1 MSNGGLSRVRLGRMH
16 DVMAGYVERGEVPG
30 IVTLVSRRGEVHVDA
45 IGMKAVEGLDPM
57 RRDTIFRIGS
67 MTKPIT
73 AAATMILVEECKV
86 RLDEPVDRLLPEL
99 AGRKVLKRVDGP
111 LQDTV
116 PANRP
121 ITVRDLLTFRMGFGQ
136 MMAPPDA
143 YPILKAASELQI
155 GMGPPAPSATPA
167 PDEWIRR
174 LGTLPL
180 MHQPGEKWM
189 YNTGSDVLGVLI
201 ARASGQPLETFFHE
215 RIFEPLGMKDTS
227 FSVPATR
234 LDRLTTSYWTN
245 FETGALELYDEAM
258 GGQWSR
264 PPAFPSGAGGLVS
277 TIDDY
282 LAFGQMMLNQGKHG
296 NERLL
301 SRPSVETM
309 TTDQLTP
316 EQKAASGIVPGYWD
330 SRGWGFGVSMVTR
343 RDDVAAVP
351 GRFGWDGGMGTSW
364 YSDPR
369 EGMVTILMTQRAWTS
384 PSPPDVCLDFW
395 TSAYQAID
403 D

>member
-1 MSNGGLSRVRLGRMH
+1 MVLKQMSSSGLSRARLGRMH
-16 DVMAGYVERGEVPG
+16 DVMSGYVERGEVPG
-30 IVTLVSRRGEVHVDA
+30 LVTLVSRRGEVHIDA
-45 IGMKAVEGLDPM
+45 IGMK
-57 RRDTIFRIGS
+57 DTG
-67 MTKPIT
+67 
-73 AAATMILVEECKV
+73 
-86 RLDEPVDRLLPEL
+86 
-99 AGRKVLKRVDGP
+99 
-111 LQDTV
+111 
-116 PANRP
+116 
-121 ITVRDLLTFRMGFGQ
+121 
-136 MMAPPDA
+136 
-143 YPILKAASELQI
+143 
-155 GMGPPAPSATPA
+155 
-167 PDEWIRR
+167 
-174 LGTLPL
+174 
-180 MHQPGEKWM
+180 
-189 YNTGSDVLGVLI
+189 
-201 ARASGQPLETFFHE
+201 
-215 RIFEPLGMKDTS
+215 
-227 FSVPATR
+227 FSVSAAK
-234 LDRLTTSYWTN
+234 LDRLATSYWTN
-245 FETGALELYDEAM
+245 FETRALEVYDEAE

-316 EQKAASGIVPGYWD
+316 EQKAASGLVPGYFD
-330 SRGWGFGVSMVTR
+330 SHGWGFGVSMVTR

-351 GRFGWDGGMGTSW
+351 GRFGWDGGLGTSW

-369 EGMVTILMTQRAWTS
+369 EDMVTILMTQRSWTS